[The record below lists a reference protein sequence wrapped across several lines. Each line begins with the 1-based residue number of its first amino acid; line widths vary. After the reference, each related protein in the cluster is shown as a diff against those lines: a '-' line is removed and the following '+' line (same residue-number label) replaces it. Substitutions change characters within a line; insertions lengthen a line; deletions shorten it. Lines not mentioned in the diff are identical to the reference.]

1 MEPTRRQ
8 VVQLLAALGLSRSA
22 FAQQSKRA
30 IGTDDLKGALAIQGR
45 ALPADDI
52 EVIRRALQLS
62 LDRFQRVRDLEIDD
76 AVAPAV
82 IFVPRSQ

>member
-8 VVQLLAALGLSRSA
+8 VVQLLAALGLSRPA
-22 FAQQSKRA
+22 FAQQPKRA

-45 ALPADDI
+45 PLPADDI
-52 EVIRRALQLS
+52 EVIRRALQLN